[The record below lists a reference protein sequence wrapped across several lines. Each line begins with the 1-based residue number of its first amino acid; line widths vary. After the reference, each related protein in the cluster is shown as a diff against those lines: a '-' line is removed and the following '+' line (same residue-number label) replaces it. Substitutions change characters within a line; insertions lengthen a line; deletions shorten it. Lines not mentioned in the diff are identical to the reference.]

1 MKVLNK
7 EKDLANKWR
16 VWVQISEGDEP
27 EEVIMLKFDSNPSNA
42 KINEVAQSLKESI
55 ITRKAKEKELKELQ
69 QRIKELKKE
78 LNIDATSE

>member
-16 VWVQISEGDEP
+16 VWVQISEDGEP
-27 EEVIMLKFDSNPSNA
+27 EEAVMLKFDTNPSTA
-42 KINEVAQSLKESI
+42 KINEVAQSLKD
-55 ITRKAKEKELKELQ
+55 TKDVTKQKERELKELQ

-78 LNIDATSE
+78 LNIDATTE